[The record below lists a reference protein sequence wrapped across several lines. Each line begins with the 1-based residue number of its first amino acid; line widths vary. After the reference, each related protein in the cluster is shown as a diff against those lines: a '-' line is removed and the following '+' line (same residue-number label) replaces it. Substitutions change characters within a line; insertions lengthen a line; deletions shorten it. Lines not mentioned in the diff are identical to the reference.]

1 MRHTPRYLLTDRDE
15 IRRSIEDVV
24 VRTAV
29 VVAVL
34 ERGIGNLSQKS
45 LPG

>member
-1 MRHTPRYLLTDRDE
+1 MRHTPRYLLTDRAE

-34 ERGIGNLSQKS
+34 ERRGDQKS
-45 LPG
+45 PPG